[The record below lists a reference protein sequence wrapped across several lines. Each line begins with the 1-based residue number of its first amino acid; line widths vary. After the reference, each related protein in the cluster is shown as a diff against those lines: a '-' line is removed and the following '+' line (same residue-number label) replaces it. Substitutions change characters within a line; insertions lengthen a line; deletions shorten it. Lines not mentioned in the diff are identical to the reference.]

1 MESKELALALDL
13 FGQAVRDMT
22 KLEIKGAG
30 SEPSVEYIRSGLHA
44 ELCRSDVVKVVTAEV
59 ERAVAESSIKL
70 LQDFQPGKHTDPEHL
85 ATLMQEE
92 ICRLSEQLQP
102 QKDKSEG
109 L

>member
-1 MESKELALALDL
+1 MESKELEARIDAVLDTL
-13 FGQAVRDMT
+13 V
-22 KLEIKGAG
+22 
-30 SEPSVEYIRSGLHA
+30 EPSGYHDDHRCATDMRCFKHQQRDKIMAL
-44 ELCRSDVVKVVTAEV
+44 VTAEV